1 MPILISA
8 IIVFIMGVVDDFREL
23 PARLKLPG
31 QCIASLIPV
40 VFGFQFSQFGPLPL
54 GLLGKVITFLWFI
67 GLTNALNLIDGI
79 DALCGSI
86 SFIMLLSLGVLLH
99 VQSIPEA
106 SVLSFILAG
115 CVAAFLLYNKP
126 KAAIFMGDGGS
137 QFLGFMIAAL
147 PLLGKTPRLEYNLL
161 PFMIVIAAIPILD
174 TFAAIWRRTREGRS
188 FFSPD
193 KLHLHHKFLS
203 MGYTKKSILF
213 FLDIIQ
219 FGICAISL
227 LTMLWI
233 EGLRGFF
240 VLAGAF
246 IAMIIFFAI
255 IHYTSRSV
263 LRLNEQKG
271 HESN

>member
-1 MPILISA
+1 
-8 IIVFIMGVVDDFREL
+8 MGVVDDFREL

-40 VFGFQFSQFGPLPL
+40 VCGFQFSQFGPLPL
-54 GLLGKVITFLWFI
+54 GLLGKVTTFVWFL

-86 SFIMLLSLGVLLH
+86 SFMMLLSLGILFH
-99 VQSIPEA
+99 VQGVAEA
-106 SVLSFILAG
+106 STLAFILAG

-147 PLLGKTPRLEYNLL
+147 PLLGKTPQLEYNLL
-161 PFMIVIAAIPILD
+161 PFMIALAAIPILD

-193 KLHLHHKFLS
+193 KFHLHHKFLS
-203 MGYTKKSILF
+203 MGYTEKSILF

-219 FGICAISL
+219 FGVCTISL
-227 LTMLWI
+227 FAMLWL
-233 EGLRGFF
+233 EGIPGFF
-240 VLAGAF
+240 VLAGVF
-246 IAMIIFFAI
+246 IVMIIFFAI

-271 HESN
+271 HKSN

>member
-1 MPILISA
+1 
-8 IIVFIMGVVDDFREL
+8 MGVVDDFREL
-23 PARLKLPG
+23 RARLKLPG
-31 QCIASLIPV
+31 QCIASLIPI

-54 GLLGKVITFLWFI
+54 GLFGKVITFLWFI
-67 GLTNALNLIDGI
+67 GLINALNLIDGI

-86 SFIMLLSLGVLLH
+86 SFMILLSLGILLH
-99 VQSIPEA
+99 VQGVPEA
-106 SVLSFILAG
+106 SALSFILAG

-147 PLLGKTPRLEYNLL
+147 PLLGKTPQLEYNLL
-161 PFMIVIAAIPILD
+161 PFMIVITAIPILD

-193 KLHLHHKFLS
+193 KRHLHHKLLD
-203 MGYTKKSILF
+203 MGYTKTSLLLV
-213 FLDIIQ
+213 LDIIQ

-227 LTMLWI
+227 LAMLWI
-233 EGLRGFF
+233 MGIRGFL

-246 IAMIIFFAI
+246 VAMIVFFAI
-255 IHYTSRSV
+255 IHYTSHSV
-263 LRLNEQKG
+263 SRLNRQKG
-271 HESN
+271 HKNN